1 VPGGWLERSGR
12 VAAMKKKGAKAK
24 KGGKARDLAVK
35 PTKGGD
41 VKGGLSAIKMRQ

>member
-1 VPGGWLERSGR
+1 

-35 PTKGGD
+35 STKGGD